1 MQIWLPIIIY
11 GTTVALGLVLGW
23 YFLSSR
29 RPPKA
34 VQAIHLLTGFGG
46 LEVVML
52 VTKASRGDA
61 ENYEEI
67 RYEGYGPGGVA
78 LIVEALTDNRNR
90 TATNVRTAL
99 VLLGLAVVSGL
110 FAGIMAR
117 PRPDVVGPALAAH
130 AFVGG
135 SAFLVLANWA
145 MNAAG

>member
-52 VTKASRGDA
+52 VTRVSRGDA
-61 ENYEEI
+61 DLMANARI
-67 RYEGYGPGGVA
+67 A
-78 LIVEALTDNRNR
+78 LL
-90 TATNVRTAL
+90 
-99 VLLGLAVVSGL
+99 LLGLAVVSGL

-117 PRPDVVGPALAAH
+117 PRPDVLGPALAAH

>member
-1 MQIWLPIIIY
+1 MQVWLPIIIY

-23 YFLSSR
+23 YFLSAK

-52 VTKASRGDA
+52 VTNISRG
-61 ENYEEI
+61 N
-67 RYEGYGPGGVA
+67 
-78 LIVEALTDNRNR
+78 EALSEN
-90 TATNVRTAL
+90 ATIAL

-110 FAGIMAR
+110 FAGIMAK
-117 PRPDVVGPALAAH
+117 PRPDVLGPALAAH

-135 SAFLVLANWA
+135 SAFLVLANWTL
-145 MNAAG
+145 NALP